1 MGCRLART
9 GSRFFP
15 LCFALQLLLAGC
27 GTGVLGEGDERLDDI
42 NAVPAWFEQHRDELE
57 VVMRL
62 LLPHESVHR
71 VRHSRPSY
79 ADQDGRFS
87 PADEAAYAGAFAIKR
102 RLGISEVIVRRRD
115 GKSVAFHFVLWRIG
129 IAVSGR
135 STSLRYNEERDEKKT
150 ILANWG
156 SPPNQALYLGEPGW
170 FAIRSSSD

>member
-1 MGCRLART
+1 
-9 GSRFFP
+9 
-15 LCFALQLLLAGC
+15 
-27 GTGVLGEGDERLDDI
+27 
-42 NAVPAWFEQHRDELE
+42 
-57 VVMRL
+57 MRL

-71 VRHSRPSY
+71 VRHSKPSY
-79 ADQDGRFS
+79 AEQNGRFS
-87 PADEAAYAGAFAIKR
+87 PADEAAYAGAFAIKQ
-102 RLGISEVIVRRRD
+102 RLGISEVIVWRRD
-115 GKSVAFHFVLWRIG
+115 GKSPTFSFVLWRIG

>member
-1 MGCRLART
+1 MG
-9 GSRFFP
+9 GSPTRGGAGFLP
-15 LCFALQLLLAGC
+15 LCFAVQLLLAGC
-27 GTGVLGEGDERLDDI
+27 GTGVLGDGIEQLDDLDE
-42 NAVPAWFEQHRDELE
+42 VPSWFEQHREELE

-62 LLPHESVHR
+62 LLPHANVHR
-71 VRHSRPSY
+71 VRHSKPSY
-79 ADQDGRFS
+79 ADQNGRFS
-87 PADEAAYAGAFAIKR
+87 PADEAAYAGAFAIKQ
-102 RLGISEVIVRRRD
+102 RLGISEVIVWRRG
-115 GKSVAFHFVLWRIG
+115 GKSPAFDFVLWRIG